1 MLFASST
8 LWLMLPWFDESP
20 AERFFSFA
28 SIPAVTVMSLKFV
41 MANVWAV
48 SEDDVERLYALEI
61 K

>member
-1 MLFASST
+1 
-8 LWLMLPWFDESP
+8 MLPWFDESP